1 MKLFLA
7 VLVTLGTAAVEA
19 SQGPANPVSRVV
31 GLLTGLKAKLEK
43 ELDDEQDL
51 YDNYKC
57 WHMSTTV
64 TKQAS
69 NAAAE
74 ARIKELKAY
83 IADIDAGKIEFT
95 TERVD
100 LEKQIK
106 GLKEDL
112 KIAEETRKNEH
123 EDFVAAKSEMQMAIK
138 ALKKAIETIN
148 EATEGS
154 FVQKPQDYAGL
165 LVTRHS
171 LQKAVSLSRDL
182 LDSADLKYLER
193 LLNGDVPEVD
203 WKKLNRKATFKMKY
217 KKRSGKIL
225 ETLNDLQETFET
237 NLKNAEQ
244 KEADDVK
251 AYEELKEAKEEMLA
265 TAEKARE
272 DMVLEGD
279 ARGKSRDESQNE
291 VDALE
296 EQVKADKAFII
307 QVNEAFKV
315 KTEEWE
321 KRADVRKTEILA
333 MSKALAV
340 LASDDAKDQFKAS
353 FKSQGYLLIQ
363 KAHRTSLRNS
373 GRRVKVAARLLN
385 LLGSETGNM
394 QLQKLATLLGNE
406 AINKVIEKID
416 EIVADKKEEEEEDL
430 TKKQECEEGLAKYA
444 AEARKDALSMD
455 DATES
460 IARETTKVEE
470 LKVQIKE
477 QEEKKKSLEKQL
489 EEMKTQREREIQDYV
504 VAKLDDEKAIK
515 LVEEAITI
523 MKDWKSAKDAS
534 LISQKK
540 MTMIAGAVNELNDA
554 VKPKAHAAASFIQ
567 LHAAAKQNPEY
578 VVAAGQAPLPPPAT
592 WETGAEYG
600 GATGE
605 QTGIVAILDMV
616 AGDIKN
622 DVAKAKS
629 EEDEAQAEYEKLK
642 ADLEAEVEATEKAI
656 TAYKE
661 DKADREKKIEEEK
674 EARAG
679 DKESLD
685 SKVELYK
692 GMKPGCDF
700 LLVNFDVRTKARQT
714 EVDGLQKAKAIL
726 QGADFGDA

>member
-7 VLVTLGTAAVEA
+7 VLVTLGAAAVEA

-64 TKQAS
+64 TKEAS

-74 ARIKELKAY
+74 GRIKELKAY

-106 GLKEDL
+106 NLKEDL
-112 KIAEETRKNEH
+112 QIAKETRKNEH
-123 EDFVAAKSEMQMAIK
+123 EDFVAAKSEMEMAIK

-165 LVTRHS
+165 LATRHS

-182 LDSADLKYLER
+182 LDNADLLYLER
-193 LLNGDVPEVD
+193 LLNGDVPDVD

-251 AYEELKEAKEEMLA
+251 AYEELKEAKESMLK
-265 TAEKARE
+265 TTEKARE

-296 EQVKADKAFII
+296 EQVKADKAFIT

-315 KTEEWE
+315 KTKEWE
-321 KRADVRKTEILA
+321 ARKEVRKTEILA
-333 MSKALAV
+333 MSQALAV

-353 FKSQGYLLIQ
+353 FESQGYLLIQ

-394 QLQKLATLLGNE
+394 QLQKLATMLGNE
-406 AINKVIEKID
+406 AINLVIEKID
-416 EIVADKKEEEEEDL
+416 EIVAAKKEEEGEDL
-430 TKKQECEEGLAKYA
+430 TKKQDCESGLAKYA

-470 LKVQIKE
+470 LKVQIKD

-489 EEMKTQREREIQDYV
+489 EEMKTIRDRETEDYK
-504 VAKLDDEKAIK
+504 VAKLDDEKAVE
-515 LVEEAITI
+515 LVEEAIVI
-523 MKDWKSAKDAS
+523 MKDWKNAKDAS

-540 MTMIAGAVNELNDA
+540 MTMIAGAVNELHDA
-554 VKPKAHAAASFIQ
+554 VKPKATSFIQ

-578 VVAAGQAPLPPPAT
+578 AVAAGQAPLPPPST

-605 QTGIVAILDMV
+605 QTGIVSILDMV

-622 DVAKAKS
+622 DIAKAKS

-661 DKADREKKIEEEK
+661 DKAEREKKIEEEK
-674 EARAG
+674 EARAT

-685 SKVELYK
+685 SKVELYN

-726 QGADFGDA
+726 QGADFGEA